1 MLFMSKQLQ
10 RRNRQPALPEIAQA
24 EVARL
29 LRSLPAD
36 LRARA
41 QAIPVTF
48 ESAPTRAMLADGLES
63 DTLGLFIGE
72 EFPASA
78 AGGAAL
84 PAQILLFLD
93 TLWAYADY
101 DPAAFRRE
109 VRKTVLHELGHY
121 LGLDERDLEARR
133 LD

>member
-1 MLFMSKQLQ
+1 MSKALQ
-10 RRNRQPALPEIAQA
+10 RRRRQPTLPAIAQA
-24 EVARL
+24 EVERL
-29 LRSLPAD
+29 ILALPAD

-48 ESAPTRAMLADGLES
+48 AAAPTPAMAADGIEP
-63 DTLGLFIGE
+63 DTLGLFVGE
-72 EFPASA
+72 EYPYS
-78 AGGAAL
+78 AGGGADL
-84 PAQILLFLD
+84 PPQILLFLEN
-93 TLWAYADY
+93 LWQFVDG

-121 LGLDERDLEARR
+121 LGLNEADFEARR